1 MTDSV
6 PLILDVCVLVIL
18 DGSLLNKNKVKSLSD
33 DFQKQISDQWKQLC
47 GQTIITVNNDASG
60 VNPSKLFFSSLT
72 DKFFIFLLF
81 S

>member
-1 MTDSV
+1 MTISV

-47 GQTIITVNNDASG
+47 GQTIKTVNNDASG
-60 VNPSKLFFSSLT
+60 VNPSKLFFLH
-72 DKFFIFLLF
+72 
-81 S
+81 